1 MLTIDWSENIDNNAA
16 KDTYQPIETS
26 WRVRTTTQKT
36 SRSEEQAASGKMLRV
51 AAQEA
56 TVGWE
61 EAETGQGAKMREEI
75 LEMRHEMVR
84 SSSQSHWK
92 DR

>member
-1 MLTIDWSENIDNNAA
+1 
-16 KDTYQPIETS
+16 
-26 WRVRTTTQKT
+26 
-36 SRSEEQAASGKMLRV
+36 MLRA